1 MNDPPS
7 SARVQPA
14 APGAD
19 QQGRTAVG
27 GSPGGA
33 AVREPAVEG
42 VDRRLPERD
51 GALLA
56 ALAEHAD
63 GAPLEVDVVAIQ
75 PAQLADTDP
84 GGIEHLEPTVV
95 AQRWPR
101 VGRVVARRC
110 WGVEC
115 SRCLAAS

>member
-14 APGAD
+14 APGPEE
-19 QQGRTAVG
+19 QGRTAVG
-27 GSPGGA
+27 GSPRGA
-33 AVREPAVEG
+33 AVREPAVER

-63 GAPLEVDVVAIQ
+63 GAPLEVDVIAIQ

-84 GGIEHLEPTVV
+84 GGIEQLEHSLV
-95 AQRWPR
+95 AQLLHR

-115 SRCLAAS
+115 SRCLAA